1 MFAIADGRSVIQL
14 GAVLAL
20 AVSLIGCRT
29 ALTQSAPHPD
39 RPEIASGRLETDRVR
54 SGCPIRLRF
63 SFRDV
68 EAALVRAL
76 ASWVYEG
83 SVGVSNKAMRI
94 VQDGFAAVPLDP
106 SALTGRRQG
115 EAEIVLTPLAAQP
128 GQYRYSVQVED
139 AGGHR
144 SNVLEQ
150 SFTVLPQ
157 PVGQPVPASRA
168 RTMTLGSLPL
178 LHRLVSESQASRSRS
193 RRPETAAPGGVG
205 HRRTPGYAVT
215 TEDVADLVPIKQKL
229 GVPTSPPEAAIP
241 RRSTATSSRATCP
254 PISVTT
260 C

>member
-39 RPEIASGRLETDRVR
+39 RPEIASGRLETDRVW

-83 SVGVSNKAMRI
+83 SVGVANKAMRI

-115 EAEIVLTPLAAQP
+115 EAEIVLTPLQP
-128 GQYRYSVQVED
+128 GQYRHSVQVED
-139 AGGHR
+139 TGGHR
-144 SNVLEQ
+144 SNVLELA
-150 SFTVLPQ
+150 FTVLAQ
-157 PVGQPVPASRA
+157 PTGAPVSCSERCTDA
-168 RTMTLGSLPL
+168 RRPPSSGSLP
-178 LHRLVSESQASRSRS
+178 RGPTRAGESR
-193 RRPETAAPGGVG
+193 
-205 HRRTPGYAVT
+205 
-215 TEDVADLVPIKQKL
+215 
-229 GVPTSPPEAAIP
+229 
-241 RRSTATSSRATCP
+241 
-254 PISVTT
+254 
-260 C
+260 